1 MKHLFT
7 ITWLNGKGSTTGIKR
22 HLLCWLASLCL
33 ALPAMADTFEIGD
46 LRFTVTDETERTVSV
61 KAVNERI
68 SGSLVIPDTIEYDGR
83 TYSVTSIGGNAFW
96 HCDGLTT
103 VTIPPSVT
111 SIGENAF
118 GFCSNLTSVS
128 IPPSVTSIGKNAF
141 CGCRNLTSV
150 TIPSSVTYI
159 GYRAFVGIDTVCYAG
174 NATGSPWGALRHPKF
189 VDGDFG
195 YADEEKTW
203 LVAYL
208 GSDKAITIPSSV
220 TYIGESAFGS
230 CHGLTSVSIPSS
242 VTSIGDR
249 AFFCCVGLTN
259 VTIPSSVT
267 TIGESA
273 FAGCYN
279 LTSVT
284 IPPSVTSIGKYAFK
298 GCMGLTSVTIPSSVT
313 YIGESAFE
321 YCIRLIAVTIPSSVT
336 SIGNYAFY
344 GCYGLTSV
352 TIPSSV
358 TYIGYMAFGY
368 REFDGIDTV
377 YYAGN
382 ATGSPWG
389 ADRHVKFVDGDFG
402 YADEEKTILVAYFGS
417 DIAVTLPSSVT
428 SIRESAFKGCTGLT
442 SVTIPSS
449 VTYIGKSAFEGCYNL
464 TSVTIPPSVTSIEKG
479 AFKGCTG
486 LTSVIIPFS
495 VTYIEEHAFDGCDGL
510 TSVTIPSSVTYI
522 GKLAFYGIDTV
533 YYAGNATGSPWG
545 AGRHVKFVDGDFG
558 YADEEKTILV
568 AYFGSDIAVTIPSS
582 VTSIRGSAFKRMY
595 WSNQRHHPF
604 LRHFH

>member
-7 ITWLNGKGSTTGIKR
+7 ITWLDGKGSTTGIKR

-83 TYSVTSIGGNAFW
+83 TYSVTSIGGNAF
-96 HCDGLTT
+96 
-103 VTIPPSVT
+103 
-111 SIGENAF
+111 E
-118 GFCSNLTSVS
+118 FCSNLTSVS

-159 GYRAFVGIDTVCYAG
+159 GESAFVGIDTVCYAG

-249 AFFCCVGLTN
+249 AFFCCLGLTN
-259 VTIPSSVT
+259 
-267 TIGESA
+267 
-273 FAGCYN
+273 
-279 LTSVT
+279 
-284 IPPSVTSIGKYAFK
+284 
-298 GCMGLTSVTIPSSVT
+298 
-313 YIGESAFE
+313 
-321 YCIRLIAVTIPSSVT
+321 VTIPSSVT

-358 TYIGYMAFGY
+358 TYIGHMAFGY

-389 ADRHVKFVDGDFG
+389 ADRHVKFVD
-402 YADEEKTILVAYFGS
+402 V
-417 DIAVTLPSSVT
+417 
-428 SIRESAFKGCTGLT
+428 
-442 SVTIPSS
+442 
-449 VTYIGKSAFEGCYNL
+449 
-464 TSVTIPPSVTSIEKG
+464 
-479 AFKGCTG
+479 
-486 LTSVIIPFS
+486 
-495 VTYIEEHAFDGCDGL
+495 
-510 TSVTIPSSVTYI
+510 
-522 GKLAFYGIDTV
+522 
-533 YYAGNATGSPWG
+533 
-545 AGRHVKFVDGDFG
+545 DFG